1 MAVYTTAGTTL
12 AIATGAA
19 ANSRPADASAFGAL
33 TWQVVGEVENLG
45 TFGDT
50 ANLVTFLSVGDSRV
64 RKRKGARNAGTM
76 EIVCGHDP
84 LDAGQVAV
92 LAASNS
98 QLVHNFRI
106 TENDKADSNDTNSI
120 SYFTGLVMS
129 GAKNLGGTDDITKR
143 NFTVEIDSAIVY
155 VPATVVT

>member
-1 MAVYTTAGTTL
+1 MAVYTTAGSTL
-12 AIATGAA
+12 AIATGSN
-19 ANSRPADASAFGAL
+19 ANTRPADATAFAAL
-33 TWQVVGEVENLG
+33 TWTLVGEVENLG

-50 ANLVTFLSVGDSRV
+50 ANLVTFLSVADNRV

-84 LDAGQVAV
+84 LDAGQIAM

-98 QLVHNFRI
+98 QLIHNFRVV
-106 TENDKADSNDTNSI
+106 ENDRADSNDTNSI
-120 SYFTGLVMS
+120 SYFTGLMMS

-155 VPATVVT
+155 VPATVVP